1 MPPLCL
7 VLSLLLLIAGFILVS
22 IDRPE
27 PTVALHAA
35 TAADNEKQRDLL
47 EKQLEHKRFQRRV
60 LIGATFG
67 MSLILGATGFLAMKP
82 SG

>member
-1 MPPLCL
+1 M
-7 VLSLLLLIAGFILVS
+7 VS
-22 IDRPE
+22 IPGLSADKLCTKPE
-27 PTVALHAA
+27 CKVAA